1 VDGTFTHSIR
11 SSRGIVPSVPGFP
24 KIQPNQFFLIFLS
37 PGFAPSTSLYNEGTS
52 RKWSSILYGCLGLEL
67 FCYASPSDD
76 GRVLLARIAI
86 MQRNTLLIVMVA
98 AGSAMC
104 WWPKIIPPNRD
115 LPGWKTPLVLI
126 ALITGLGTALSS
138 EGWRWLLIA
147 SLLGGIGGICCGF
160 WLWWPTDGIDASW
173 VPFVIGLSTL
183 TSIPVSI
190 IALFAGV
197 ALRDSKIAT
206 KNRRLLWGAFLVSFA
221 FAPTV
226 CALTP
231 LLIALRK

>member
-1 VDGTFTHSIR
+1 MAQVR
-11 SSRGIVPSVPGFP
+11 V
-24 KIQPNQFFLIFLS
+24 
-37 PGFAPSTSLYNEGTS
+37 
-52 RKWSSILYGCLGLEL
+52 ILLRV
-67 FCYASPSDD
+67 PSDD
-76 GRVLLARIAI
+76 GRMLLARISI

-115 LPGWKTPLVLI
+115 LPGWKTPLILL

-190 IALFAGV
+190 IAMFAGV

-231 LLIALRK
+231 LLITLRK

>member
-1 VDGTFTHSIR
+1 
-11 SSRGIVPSVPGFP
+11 
-24 KIQPNQFFLIFLS
+24 
-37 PGFAPSTSLYNEGTS
+37 
-52 RKWSSILYGCLGLEL
+52 
-67 FCYASPSDD
+67 
-76 GRVLLARIAI
+76 

-115 LPGWKTPLVLI
+115 LPGWKTPLILI

-173 VPFVIGLSTL
+173 VPFAIGLSTL
-183 TSIPVSI
+183 TSIPVSV
-190 IALFAGV
+190 IAVFAGV
-197 ALRDSKIAT
+197 ALRDSKVAT
-206 KNRRLLWGAFLVSFA
+206 KNRRLLWGALLVSFA

-231 LLIALRK
+231 LLVTLRKR

>member
-1 VDGTFTHSIR
+1 
-11 SSRGIVPSVPGFP
+11 
-24 KIQPNQFFLIFLS
+24 
-37 PGFAPSTSLYNEGTS
+37 
-52 RKWSSILYGCLGLEL
+52 
-67 FCYASPSDD
+67 
-76 GRVLLARIAI
+76 
-86 MQRNTLLIVMVA
+86 MQRKTLLIVIVA

-115 LPGWKTPLVLI
+115 LPGWKTPLILI

-173 VPFVIGLSTL
+173 VPFAIGLSTL

-190 IALFAGV
+190 TAVFAGV
-197 ALRDSKIAT
+197 ALRDSKVPT

-226 CALTP
+226 CAYAAPNHPPKAIKP
-231 LLIALRK
+231 LFPREEFWARAAQLGNRTGRRRVRSPDAHLEDELVDGNAPEATQLSRSASKHWGHLRLGPGFPSLSYCGWSFRNFL

>member
-1 VDGTFTHSIR
+1 MAQVR
-11 SSRGIVPSVPGFP
+11 V
-24 KIQPNQFFLIFLS
+24 
-37 PGFAPSTSLYNEGTS
+37 
-52 RKWSSILYGCLGLEL
+52 ILLRV
-67 FCYASPSDD
+67 PSDD
-76 GRVLLARIAI
+76 GRMLLARISI

-98 AGSAMC
+98 AGSAIC

-115 LPGWKTPLVLI
+115 LPGWKTPLILI
-126 ALITGLGTALSS
+126 ALITALGTALSS

-147 SLLGGIGGICCGF
+147 SLLGGVGGIFCGF

-190 IALFAGV
+190 IAMFAGV
-197 ALRDSKIAT
+197 ALRDSRIAT
-206 KNRRLLWGAFLVSFA
+206 KHRRLLWGAFLVSFA

-231 LLIALRK
+231 LLITLRK